1 MSDSKTPRERL
12 DALLAGLED
21 EVLRSHPA
29 GQRLADEGVTT
40 EDAGAMRSAIES
52 LIHARTGDPERRLE
66 PLRGAGAPGAKAKVA
81 QAMERLG
88 RWAGAVQGG
97 GAGGAAPEARMAFS
111 GEPSKKLGKTAR
123 KATRRQRGG
132 SDRGGHKDS

>member
-21 EVLRSHPA
+21 EVLRSHLT
-29 GQRLADEGVTT
+29 GQRLADEGATT
-40 EDAGAMRSAIES
+40 EDVGAMRSAIES

-66 PLRGAGAPGAKAKVA
+66 PLRGAGAPGAKARVA

-88 RWAGAVQGG
+88 RWAGVSQGEG
-97 GAGGAAPEARMAFS
+97 TGGAAPRVRMAFS
-111 GEPSKKLGKTAR
+111 GEPSEKAGKTAR
-123 KATRRQRGG
+123 KATRRQPGG
-132 SDRGGHKDS
+132 SDGAEHKDC

>member
-21 EVLRSHPA
+21 EVLRSHRT
-29 GQRLADEGVTT
+29 GQLLADEGVAT
-40 EDAGAMRSAIES
+40 EDVGAMRSAIES
-52 LIHARTGDPERRLE
+52 LIHARTGNPERRLE

-88 RWAGAVQGG
+88 RWAGAVHGG

-111 GEPSKKLGKTAR
+111 GEPSEKLGKTAR
-123 KATRRQRGG
+123 KATRRRRGG
-132 SDRGGHKDS
+132 SDRDGHKDS